1 MQVRIEEVSPVEK
14 KLIVEVPWATVN
26 DKISDMY
33 RQLSKSVQLKGFRK
47 GKVPLSVLQRMYG
60 KHVKSEVAEQLV
72 REGFLTAATEH
83 KLDAVSEPRLERLA
97 NIENG
102 QPFSFEAIVEVKGT
116 IEPRDYDGMPLT
128 RRPLVVSDDEIDQVV
143 EQIRQE
149 HVELLPIEG
158 RDVTARTDVI
168 TISLK
173 GTIGE
178 QEIEQPQMHVDL
190 GAPDR
195 EPLPGMLQALI
206 GLPLNVEDHPI
217 ELTVPEDYPES
228 SIAGKKASFTI
239 SIRDARAKRL
249 PEIDDDFAKDVDRGE
264 TVAELR
270 QSVRGDIEKQKQS
283 QIDRELKEA
292 ALKELVNR
300 NQIPVAPALVERGVD
315 FQLQRLQ
322 SMFGQYGEQGLA
334 ALPPDVRDRMR
345 PGALNEIRGQLLLE
359 ALADKENIEV
369 GDADVEQ
376 YMSEI
381 AKMRDESVA
390 RVRAEYA
397 RDGRLENV
405 ASQLRHDKVLQLL
418 ISRAIV
424 TEREP
429 EPAGSGEA
437 VASEG
442 QTGQAGEASEG
453 VEPGAP

>member
-1 MQVRIEEVSPVEK
+1 MQVRIEDVSPVEK

-33 RQLSKSVQLKGFRK
+33 RKLSKSVELKGFRK

-60 KHVKSEVAEQLV
+60 KHIKSEVAEQLV

-83 KLDAVSEPRLERLA
+83 NLDAVSEPRVESLPD
-97 NIENG
+97 IENG
-102 QPFSFEAIVEVKGT
+102 QPFAFEAIVEVKGT
-116 IEPRDYDGMPLT
+116 IEPKDYVGMPLT
-128 RRPLVVSDDEIDQVV
+128 RRPLVVSDDEIDKLV

-178 QEIEQPQMHVDL
+178 QPVEQPQIHVDL
-190 GAPDR
+190 SNPER
-195 EPLPGMLQALI
+195 EPLPGMVQALI

-217 ELTVPEDYPES
+217 ELTIPEDYQES
-228 SIAGKKASFTI
+228 SVAGQKASFSIT
-239 SIRDARAKRL
+239 IRDARAKHL
-249 PEIDDDFAKDVDRGE
+249 PEVDDDFAKDVDRGE
-264 TVAELR
+264 SVAELR
-270 QSVRGDIEKQKQS
+270 QSVRGDIEKQKQT
-283 QIDRELKEA
+283 QIDRELKDA

-300 NQIPVAPALVERGVD
+300 NQIPVAPALVDRGVD

-322 SMFGQYGEQGLA
+322 SMFGQYGEEGIGS
-334 ALPPDVRDRMR
+334 LPPDMRERMR
-345 PGALNEIRGQLLLE
+345 PMALNELRGQLLVE
-359 ALADKENIEV
+359 AVAEKENIAV

-381 AKMRDESVA
+381 AKMRDESLA

-397 RDGRLENV
+397 RDGRLESV
-405 ASQLRHDKVLQLL
+405 AGQLRHDRVLEFLVA
-418 ISRAIV
+418 RAIV
-424 TEREP
+424 AEREP
-429 EPAGSGEA
+429 DPAEGSEDTPGSAEAAEP
-437 VASEG
+437 
-442 QTGQAGEASEG
+442 TT
-453 VEPGAP
+453 P